1 MIDRERRTT
10 KLAVKRQAELLGIPR
25 QSVYYKPRAQEN
37 APGPVGG
44 PGIDGRRQEGVTGP
58 KQKEDREIIKRID
71 ELHLA
76 HPAMGVGMLCAA
88 LAKDAKRPIHVGR
101 KRMRRLM
108 LQACIEAICPK
119 PGTSRKTPGAR
130 IMPYLLNGIN
140 VVRANQVWV
149 ADITYIRT
157 EKGVCY
163 LFSIMDLFSRRV
175 MGWRET
181 NTLSRAPVVECV
193 SEAVARWGAPE
204 ILNTDQ
210 GSQFTS
216 EEFKYCLKEH
226 CIRQSMDG
234 KNAWR
239 DNVFMERL
247 WRSLKIEEVY
257 LKQYSTLP
265 EARDGIRAWID
276 WYNRER
282 PHSSL
287 PGGDPPNVVYFGTSG
302 NVSAA

>member
-37 APGPVGG
+37 APGLVGG

-76 HPAMGVGMLCAA
+76 HPAMGVRMLCAA

-287 PGGDPPNVVYFGTSG
+287 PSGDPPNVVYFGTSG